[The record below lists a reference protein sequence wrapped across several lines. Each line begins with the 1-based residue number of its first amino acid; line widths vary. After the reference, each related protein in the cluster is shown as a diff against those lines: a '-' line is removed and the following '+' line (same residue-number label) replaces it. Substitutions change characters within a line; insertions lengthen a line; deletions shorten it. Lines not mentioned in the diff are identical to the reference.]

1 MSMKIWDLALFL
13 SVAVGIAI
21 WALATLRIAL
31 QRLQQ
36 SSYRNIRYWRRLFS
50 KDTSLFL
57 RDYRHL
63 QVGLALVIGLVIANV
78 GVEVSRMVA
87 LFLIPLVFFLA
98 LRSWAATRSEKKP
111 FVFTARAQRLAAVCL
126 IVLFIPA
133 IWFFL
138 EFELRAAVAL
148 FMNWIVWTPL
158 LVLVGNGLV
167 IPFELQ
173 VKKFYLEDAARKR
186 RSLDGLQVIGITG
199 SYGKTSTKH
208 FIQGILSRR
217 YLSYMTP
224 GSVNTE
230 LGLAREIR
238 EQLKTI
244 HEFFIAEMGARE
256 RGDIAQCVR
265 VAQPTWGVLTCVGKA
280 HLETFGSEAAIRATK
295 GELLEGIPPSGVCF
309 LNANDSNTTEMRQ
322 FVKSR
327 IVTFGV
333 QRVKDE
339 PLVADIC
346 AQEVSVT
353 QDGSSFRVSGEKI
366 EVPFEVRTQL
376 LGFHNISNLM
386 AAIAV
391 AVEAGMSA
399 SVIQAAVQALP
410 PVEHRLQLL
419 KKSNG
424 VLVIDDAFNSNPEGF
439 REALD
444 TLALF
449 KDRRRV
455 LVTPG
460 MVELGEQEQEENR
473 NIGGYAAPR
482 VSHVVLVGEDERVFP
497 LKEGL
502 LSEGF
507 LSEDIE
513 QVRTLRD
520 AAEHLTRYNKPG
532 DVVLFENDLP
542 DLYG

>member
-1 MSMKIWDLALFL
+1 MSMWSSILFL
-13 SVAVGIAI
+13 SL
-21 WALATLRIAL
+21 ALLLVLWGGASLRIAL

-36 SSYRNIRYWRRLFS
+36 SSYRNIRYWRRLFA
-50 KDTSLFL
+50 KDTALFL
-57 RDYRHL
+57 RDFRHF
-63 QVGLALVIGLVIANV
+63 QVVGAFIV
-78 GVEVSRMVA
+78 GVAMVVAGERSRLLLGMI
-87 LFLIPLVFFLA
+87 LIPFLWILFRRA
-98 LRSWAATRSEKKP
+98 WLATRSEKKP
-111 FVFTARAQRLAAVCL
+111 AY
-126 IVLFIPA
+126 A
-133 IWFFL
+133 I
-138 EFELRAAVAL
+138 AL
-148 FMNWIVWTPL
+148 SLNWIAWTPL
-158 LVLVGNGLV
+158 LVLVGNALV
-167 IPFELQ
+167 LPLEYQ
-173 VKKFYLEDAARKR
+173 VKQFYLQDATRKR
-186 RSLDGLQVIGITG
+186 KDLQGLHVIGITG

-208 FIQGILSRR
+208 FIHGILSRR
-217 YLSYMTP
+217 YLTYMTP

-238 EQLKTI
+238 EQLKPM

-256 RGDIAQCVR
+256 SGDIAQCVR
-265 VAQPTWGVLTCVGKA
+265 VAQPTWGVLTCIGKA

-295 GELLEGIPPSGVCF
+295 GELLEGVPPTGVCF
-309 LNANDSNTTEMRQ
+309 LNANDPNTPEMRR

-327 IVTFGV
+327 VVTFGI
-333 QRVKDE
+333 QRDDTA
-339 PLVADIC
+339 LQADVC
-346 AQEVSVT
+346 ARNISVT
-353 QDGSSFRVSGEKI
+353 QDGSTFLVSGEMI
-366 EVPFEVRTQL
+366 ADPFEVRTEL
-376 LGFHNISNLM
+376 LGVHNISNLM

-391 AVEAGMSA
+391 AVEAGMSP
-399 SVIQAAVQALP
+399 SVIQAAVQSLP

-449 KDRRRV
+449 TNRRRV

-473 NIGGYAAPR
+473 RIGGYAAPR
-482 VSHVVLVGEDERVFP
+482 VNHVVLVGEEERISP
-497 LKEGL
+497 LREGL

-507 LSEDIE
+507 LTENIE
-513 QVRTLRD
+513 EVKTLRD
-520 AAEHLTRYNKPG
+520 AAEHLSRYNKPG

>member
-1 MSMKIWDLALFL
+1 MSMWSSILFL
-13 SVAVGIAI
+13 SL
-21 WALATLRIAL
+21 ALLLVLWGGASLRIAL

-36 SSYRNIRYWRRLFS
+36 SSYRNIRYWRRLFA
-50 KDTSLFL
+50 KDTALFL
-57 RDYRHL
+57 RDFRHF
-63 QVGLALVIGLVIANV
+63 QVVGAFIV
-78 GVEVSRMVA
+78 GVAMVVAGERSRLLLGMI
-87 LFLIPLVFFLA
+87 LIPFLWILFRRA
-98 LRSWAATRSEKKP
+98 WLATRSEKKP
-111 FVFTARAQRLAAVCL
+111 FVYTARAQRLSFSCGV
-126 IVLFIPA
+126 VLFLPVL
-133 IWFFL
+133 WSL
-138 EFELRAAVAL
+138 VAL
-148 FMNWIVWTPL
+148 EPAYAIALSLNWIAWTPL
-158 LVLVGNGLV
+158 LVLVGNALV
-167 IPFELQ
+167 LPLEYQ
-173 VKKFYLEDAARKR
+173 VKQFYLQDATRKR
-186 RSLDGLQVIGITG
+186 KDLQGLHVIGITG

-208 FIQGILSRR
+208 FIHGILSRR
-217 YLSYMTP
+217 YLTYMTP

-238 EQLKTI
+238 EQLKPM

-256 RGDIAQCVR
+256 SGDIAQCVR
-265 VAQPTWGVLTCVGKA
+265 VAQPTWGVLTCIGKA

-295 GELLEGIPPSGVCF
+295 GELLEGVPPTGVCF
-309 LNANDSNTTEMRQ
+309 LNANDPNTPEMRR

-327 IVTFGV
+327 VVTFGI
-333 QRVKDE
+333 QRDDTA
-339 PLVADIC
+339 LQADVC
-346 AQEVSVT
+346 ARNISVT
-353 QDGSSFRVSGEKI
+353 QDGSTFLVSGEMI
-366 EVPFEVRTQL
+366 ADPFEVRTEL
-376 LGFHNISNLM
+376 LGVHNISNLM

-391 AVEAGMSA
+391 AVEAGMSP
-399 SVIQAAVQALP
+399 SVIQAAVQSLP

-449 KDRRRV
+449 TNRRRV

-473 NIGGYAAPR
+473 RIGGYAAPR
-482 VSHVVLVGEDERVFP
+482 VNHVVLVGEEERISP
-497 LKEGL
+497 LREGL

-507 LSEDIE
+507 LTENIE
-513 QVRTLRD
+513 EVKTLRD
-520 AAEHLTRYNKPG
+520 AAEHLSRYNKPG

>member
-1 MSMKIWDLALFL
+1 MWSSILFL
-13 SVAVGIAI
+13 SL
-21 WALATLRIAL
+21 ALLIVLWGGASLRIAL

-50 KDTSLFL
+50 KDTALFFK
-57 RDYRHL
+57 DFRHF
-63 QVGLALVIGLVIANV
+63 QVVGAVVIGLGILLA
-78 GVEVSRMVA
+78 GEGSRFILGLV
-87 LFLIPLVFFLA
+87 LVPLVWTLFRRA
-98 LRSWAATRSEKKP
+98 WSATRSEKKP
-111 FVFTARAQRLAAVCL
+111 FVYTARAQRLSLSCGV
-126 IVLFIPA
+126 VLFLPVLWSLVVLEPA
-133 IWFFL
+133 YAI
-138 EFELRAAVAL
+138 AL
-148 FMNWIVWTPL
+148 SLNWIAWTPL
-158 LVLVGNGLV
+158 LVMVGNSLV
-167 IPFELQ
+167 VPFEQQ
-173 VKKFYLEDAARKR
+173 VKQFYLKDATRKR
-186 RSLDGLQVIGITG
+186 KSLQGLQVVGITG

-208 FIQGILSRR
+208 FIHGILSRR
-217 YLSYMTP
+217 YLTYMTP

-238 EQLKTI
+238 EQLKPV

-256 RGDIAQCVR
+256 SGDIAQCVR
-265 VAQPTWGVLTCVGKA
+265 VAQPTWGVLTCIGKA

-295 GELLEGIPPSGVCF
+295 GELLEGVPPTGVCF
-309 LNANDSNTTEMRQ
+309 LNANDPNTPEMRR

-327 IVTFGV
+327 VVTFGI
-333 QRVKDE
+333 QRGEND
-339 PLVADIC
+339 LLADVC
-346 AQEVSVT
+346 AKNISVT
-353 QDGSSFRVSGEKI
+353 QDGSTFLVSGEMI
-366 EVPFEVRTQL
+366 VDPFEVRTEL
-376 LGFHNISNLM
+376 LGVHNISNLM

-391 AVEAGMSA
+391 AVEAGMSP
-399 SVIQAAVQALP
+399 SVIQAAVQSLP

-449 KDRRRV
+449 SDRRRV

-460 MVELGEQEQEENR
+460 MVELGEQEREENR
-473 NIGGYAAPR
+473 RIGGYAAPR
-482 VSHVVLVGEDERVFP
+482 VNHVVLVGEEERISP
-497 LKEGL
+497 LREGL

-507 LSEDIE
+507 LTENIE
-513 QVRTLRD
+513 EVKTLRD
-520 AAEHLTRYNKPG
+520 AAAHLSRYNKPG